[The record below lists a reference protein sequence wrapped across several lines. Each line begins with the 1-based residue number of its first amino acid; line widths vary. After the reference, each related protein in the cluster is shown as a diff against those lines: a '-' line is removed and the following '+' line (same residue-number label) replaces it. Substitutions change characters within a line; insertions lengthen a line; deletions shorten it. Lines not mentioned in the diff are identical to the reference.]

1 MLFFEHPLMVHDQAK
16 TANEMSD
23 IVGCTP
29 RHIFYLCERTSFPYE
44 RVGSTLC
51 LRRSVY
57 HAWLWAQ
64 AQRHAKWNA
73 EEAALVE
80 VNLALRKAA
89 ALMDQLRARQIT
101 VDALDPEQL
110 TCFAA
115 VMESAVN
122 SAGKV
127 LAVNVG

>member
-1 MLFFEHPLMVHDQAK
+1 MLVFERHPMVLDQARG
-16 TANEMSD
+16 AQEISD
-23 IVGCTP
+23 VVGCTT
-29 RHIFYLCERTSFPYE
+29 RHIYHLVEKCHFPYE

-64 AQRHAKWNA
+64 AQLHANWNA

-80 VNLALRKAA
+80 MNLSVRKAA
-89 ALMDQLRARQIT
+89 ALIEQIRQRQLS
-101 VDALDPEQL
+101 VHSLDPEQL

-115 VMESAVN
+115 VMESAVLAADKALTAK
-122 SAGKV
+122 AG
-127 LAVNVG
+127 